1 MTFVSGTVIIQM
13 EGGII
18 MPVTKKQIEK
28 ISEYQK
34 ANNEQIL
41 IKPRKEDR
49 ISERIQELI
58 KQGKTP
64 SKQAYIIQAVK
75 NQLDADGV
83 PIDFDVK

>member
-1 MTFVSGTVIIQM
+1 
-13 EGGII
+13 
-18 MPVTKKQIEK
+18 MPATKKQIDR

-34 ANNEQIL
+34 TNNEQIL

-49 ISERIQELI
+49 ISERIQVLV
-58 KQGKTP
+58 KQGKAT

-83 PIDFDVK
+83 PIDFDT